1 MVLITIVIP
10 WNTIL
15 TMGNWDSHDTKIHK
29 VQNGSY
35 PQWLQVLILRLT
47 SQGLAAATRVAVNS
61 AFWWLSYGS
70 FRSQQLR
77 SIFSMLFPYLQTEN
91 KKGTT
96 KKGKKRKQTYIE
108 YIPSRS
114 SSLKSECMAIIVST
128 SHSTNAALA
137 GRCMALHVA
146 DGVMQVPKTIS

>member
-15 TMGNWDSHDTKIHK
+15 TIMGNWDSHDTKIHK

-35 PQWLQVLILRLT
+35 PQWLQVLRP

-114 SSLKSECMAIIVST
+114 SSLKSECSECMAIIVST

-146 DGVMQVPKTIS
+146 DGVPKTIS